1 MSKICVTTNTSILI
15 FVSTCKQIT
24 QSEPTEFSKN
34 GVFHSKG
41 VVIAFSNY
49 LKLNANPTLHSA
61 YIMLRSITN
70 FGTLQLYAI
79 LRHYY
84 RKYIEI
90 EFLKIFYL
98 RKFWTSN
105 AISEDLFLRTE

>member
-34 GVFHSKG
+34 GLFHSKG

-49 LKLNANPTLHSA
+49 VQLIANPVLHSVEETVHKV
-61 YIMLRSITN
+61 TN
-70 FGTLQLYAI
+70 FGKLQLYAN
-79 LRHYY
+79 LSHYY

-98 RKFWTSN
+98 SN
-105 AISEDLFLRTE
+105 AI